1 MNLGF
6 TGTQRGMTPV
16 QRARLEYYVQ
26 MFKPEHGIHGDCIC
40 ADAQF
45 SAVCDKFGVT
55 VQVHP
60 PEDDSKRAFCKA
72 TITYPVKPYL
82 VRNHDIVDACDQL
95 IACPKGLTEELR
107 SGTWATVRYAVA
119 QQKPVMVI
127 YPSGNVELRG
137 GKSK

>member
-6 TGTQRGMTPV
+6 TGTQKGLTEVQMKRLSEYV
-16 QRARLEYYVQ
+16 QR
-26 MFKPEHGIHGDCIC
+26 FNPEHGIHGDCIG

-45 SAVCDKFGVT
+45 SALCDSLGIT

-60 PEDDSKRAFCKA
+60 PADDSKRAFCKA

-82 VRNHDIVDACDQL
+82 IRNHDIVDACDKL

-107 SGTWATVRYAVA
+107 SGTWATIRYAVA
-119 QQKPVMVI
+119 QKKPVIVI
-127 YPSGNVELRG
+127 YPTGSIELMG
-137 GKSK
+137 GKD